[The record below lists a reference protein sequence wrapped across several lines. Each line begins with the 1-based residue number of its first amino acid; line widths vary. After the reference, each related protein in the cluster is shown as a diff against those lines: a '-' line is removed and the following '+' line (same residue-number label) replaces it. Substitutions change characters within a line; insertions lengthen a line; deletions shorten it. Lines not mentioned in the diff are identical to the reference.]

1 MNKGISSISYDQF
14 GNPFKVTFG
23 NKSSI
28 EYVYSADGVKLK
40 ARHITAIP
48 QSTGSSSSSTN
59 YIMSKDS
66 TDYIGDFIYHNNK
79 FSKYNWENGYIVP
92 TGSSSGYAYRFY
104 FKDHQ
109 GNNRLVT
116 TSTGTVKQTTHYYPD
131 GVTHDK
137 STGQGEQVYKYNG
150 KELDRMHGL
159 DWYDYG
165 AREYDPTIGQFISM
179 DPLCEKY
186 YNVSPYAYCA
196 GNPVRYVDPDG
207 RTIQITNK
215 DETWTYTFGT
225 TYDGQNKYIR
235 SVYELLNT
243 LKDRGG
249 EDYIKQLIDSKHL
262 FTIKKDDRSRFK
274 ADKIG
279 AASILHVTRNVNNVS
294 TEIPKEKI
302 GSGGIIFMALDQ
314 KPECPTEDG
323 MREIPN
329 YVVLGHEIGHAMHA
343 DTGWANYEQ
352 YSPNHED
359 SEFGKVTND
368 EFYAMKI
375 ENYIREQNGQPR
387 RTAYSIY
394 NGKPFMSIP

>member
-1 MNKGISSISYDQF
+1 
-14 GNPFKVTFG
+14 
-23 NKSSI
+23 
-28 EYVYSADGVKLK
+28 
-40 ARHITAIP
+40 
-48 QSTGSSSSSTN
+48 
-59 YIMSKDS
+59 MSKDS

-79 FSKYNWENGYIVP
+79 FSRYNWGNGYIVP
-92 TGSSSGYAYRFY
+92 AGSSSGYAYRFY
-104 FKDHQ
+104 IRDHQ

-116 TSTGTVKQTTHYYPD
+116 TSTGAVKQTTHYYPD

-137 STGQGEQVYKYNG
+137 STGQGEQVYKYSG

-165 AREYDPTIGQFISM
+165 AREYDPTTGMFTSM